1 MNICYGSY
9 SQALHVALTL
19 PAVHKSTGCADL
31 LSTKVYRLCR
41 LTTNK
46 GLSTVQTCHTSL
58 PAVQKSTG
66 CSDLP
71 YKFTGCSKVHRLY
84 TSLPAVQKSTGRPQV
99 YQLHRLATSLPA
111 VQKSTGCS
119 VLPHK
124 STVGPGRSFSG
135 CLRVVNSL

>member
-66 CSDLP
+66 CSHVP
-71 YKFTGCSKVHRLY
+71 YKFTGCSKFPRLY
-84 TSLPAVQKSTGRPQV
+84 TTLAALQESTGRPQF
-99 YQLHRLATSLPA
+99 YQLHTLATSLPA
-111 VQKSTGCS
+111 VRKSTGCC
-119 VLPHK
+119 VLS
-124 STVGPGRSFSG
+124 STAPEATGR
-135 CLRVVNSL
+135 

>member
-58 PAVQKSTG
+58 PAV
-66 CSDLP
+66 
-71 YKFTGCSKVHRLY
+71 H
-84 TSLPAVQKSTGRPQV
+84 KSTGRSQV
-99 YQLHRLATSLPA
+99 YQLHRLATQVYLLYKSLPA
-111 VQKSTGCS
+111 VQFCHTS
-119 VLPHK
+119 
-124 STVGPGRSFSG
+124 
-135 CLRVVNSL
+135 LR